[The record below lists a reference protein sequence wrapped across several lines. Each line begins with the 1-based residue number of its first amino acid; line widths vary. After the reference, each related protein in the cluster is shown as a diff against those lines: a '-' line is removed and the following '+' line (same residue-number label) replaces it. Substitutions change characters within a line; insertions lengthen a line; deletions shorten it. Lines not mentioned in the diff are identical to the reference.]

1 MKKENAYSLIEG
13 TFTASEG
20 KDILRNVFTSK
31 IQFHRM
37 KNFSSQ
43 ERFGTDDAVAA
54 RRIPQLSESLNEILR
69 LISEAETNG
78 EQLEIRSQVVIRK
91 VEKHV

>member
-1 MKKENAYSLIEG
+1 
-13 TFTASEG
+13 
-20 KDILRNVFTSK
+20 
-31 IQFHRM
+31 M

-91 VEKHV
+91 VDKHV